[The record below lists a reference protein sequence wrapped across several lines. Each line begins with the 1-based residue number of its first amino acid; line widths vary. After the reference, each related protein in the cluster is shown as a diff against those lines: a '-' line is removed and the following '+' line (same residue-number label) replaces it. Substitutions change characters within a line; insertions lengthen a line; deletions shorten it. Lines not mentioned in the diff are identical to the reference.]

1 MHEDKVYIQ
10 HKNNESNNLELEVA
24 EEMLKKA
31 HEMMKER
38 DRENAWL
45 NDMLSQ
51 HVEKIQVKHRLMR
64 SGQSLLDLK

>member
-1 MHEDKVYIQ
+1 MD
-10 HKNNESNNLELEVA
+10 VA

-31 HEMMKER
+31 DEMMKER

-51 HVEKIQVKHRLMR
+51 HVEKIQVKHGLNGPRD
-64 SGQSLLDLK
+64 SNDNQSLFYVNLNLKNGQIC